1 MTGMSKVPA
10 MAARMLAG
18 RSVRALINDLIE
30 TNKSNS
36 PEIYTVRGWIMDEL
50 ERRDEHAYWEWV
62 ENGDNDNDLFRFF
75 DC

>member
-30 TNKSNS
+30 
-36 PEIYTVRGWIMDEL
+36 IMDEL